1 MDDQAKAVEAAN
13 RAKFGGDVYKPAK
26 VSVAAAERGDDYAS
40 RMMAIKLDLVRRL
53 CSGPRLLDVC
63 CSTGL
68 QLQELADERRLAVG
82 VDFSMPYLEHAA
94 AAGTN
99 QSIALACANV
109 RALPFRTASIDG
121 AYSISSLYVIP
132 DVGEVIAEIGRV
144 LRPGGRCLLDLGNV
158 ESLNQTVT
166 RAYPELATTC
176 FVSVS
181 SMLDMIARAGMH
193 VIVHRRFQLL
203 PMWGDRPASIK
214 WLMSPWLI
222 RLMTARVAGRMLD
235 EWLSSLPWLRRYAF
249 RHVFVCQKPS

>member
-1 MDDQAKAVEAAN
+1 VDERAKAVEAAN

-99 QSIALACANV
+99 RSIALACANV
-109 RALPFRTASIDG
+109 RALPFRTGSIDG

-132 DVGEVIAEIGRV
+132 NVGEVISEIGRV

-158 ESLNQTVT
+158 NSLNHIVT

-176 FVSVS
+176 FVPVP
-181 SMLDMIARAGMH
+181 SMIEMIGRAGME
-193 VIVHRRFQLL
+193 VIVHRSFQLL
-203 PMWGDRPASIK
+203 PMWGDRPRSLR
-214 WLMSPWLI
+214 WLMSPRLT
-222 RLMTARVAGRMLD
+222 RLMAVRVAGRMLD
-235 EWLSSLPWLRRYAF
+235 EWVSSLPIVRRYAF
-249 RHVFVCQKPS
+249 RHVFVCQKAA